1 MANPTVPGALQAAL
15 ALDTPDIDNLPPPTD
30 STEDLSGND
39 VLSGGDENDVIAAG
53 PGDDLVEAGAGNDSL
68 WGESGDDTLDGG
80 EGSDAIYGGNG
91 SDFLDGGAGDDLMSG
106 EGGNDVLLGGD
117 GDDELFGGL
126 SRDSLFGEGGNDTLS
141 GGSDKDYL
149 DGGDGEDVLV
159 GGDGDDSLRG
169 GSGADAL
176 EGGSGN
182 DLLSGDDQD
191 DFLDGD
197 SGDDTL
203 LGGFGADLL
212 IGGTGADSLLGEA
225 GDDQLDGGEGDD
237 TLSGGGG
244 DDLINGGPGFDTV
257 NYAGSRKDYTLSVFG
272 NETVVASES
281 NGLDVLRGVEKLRFS
296 DGFEQFLGDKPWVL
310 LSEPNF
316 DAPKVSVETSVVLEF
331 SEPIVSGTG
340 KLVVYNE
347 TTGITTEYSV
357 RDNPVI
363 SIAGKVVTFKPPL
376 PLNIF
381 TDYRIELTA
390 DAVRNSSNLENYA
403 ATVSSFKTA
412 TVDGLY
418 HFFVVAFS
426 AAPGAIYMSQ
436 LGEAYDYFK
445 QENPSDPLKPI
456 VDIFTT
462 KPQFT
467 DVYPESLSTRQ
478 FATQLIANVV
488 KESATPQAKANAVAD
503 VEAAIGIG
511 WTRGDVIYRVF
522 GNLAN
527 KPLQDPEWGNTAMQF
542 RNQLE
547 VARYLTETIGY
558 ATEDIAA
565 LRQSI
570 ANVSNFSDIST
581 VENIIELIGNLP
593 PGI

>member
-237 TLSGGGG
+237 SLSGGGG

-296 DGFEQFLGDKPWVL
+296 DGFEQFLGDKPWVSL
-310 LSEPNF
+310 TKPALFSKGVPVN
-316 DAPKVSVETSVVLEF
+316 SSIVLEF
-331 SEPIVSGTG
+331 SEPIYAASGTIT
-340 KLVVYNE
+340 LLNL
-347 TTGITTEYSV
+347 TTETSVAYSV
-357 RDNPVI
+357 QDAALV
-363 SIAGKVVTFKPPL
+363 SITGQTLSLKLQA

-381 TDYRIELTA
+381 TDYQVQLSA
-390 DAVRNSSNLENYA
+390 DTVRDQDGLDNYA
-403 ATVSSFKTA
+403 AQVSSFRTA

-426 AAPGAIYMSQ
+426 AAPGATYMRQ
-436 LGEAYDYFK
+436 LGEAYDYFR
-445 QENPSDPLKPI
+445 QINPLDPLKPI

-467 DVYPESLSTRQ
+467 DVYPESLSSSQ
-478 FATQLIANVV
+478 FASQLVDNVV
-488 KESATPQAKANAVAD
+488 KESATSQAKANAVAD
-503 VEAAIGIG
+503 IEAALGIG

-522 GNLAN
+522 GNLAG
-527 KPLQDPEWGNTAMQF
+527 KSLQDPEWGDTALQF

-547 VARYLTETIGY
+547 VARYLTETLDY
-558 ATEDIAA
+558 ATEDVEV
-565 LRQSI
+565 LRQSL
-570 ANVSNFSDIST
+570 ANVSNLSDPST
-581 VENIIELIGNLP
+581 PENIVELIGSLP
-593 PGI
+593 PST